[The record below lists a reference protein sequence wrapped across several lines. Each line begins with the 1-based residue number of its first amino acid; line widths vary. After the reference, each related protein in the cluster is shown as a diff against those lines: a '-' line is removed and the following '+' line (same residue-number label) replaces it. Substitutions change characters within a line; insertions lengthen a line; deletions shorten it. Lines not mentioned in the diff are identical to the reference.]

1 MLPYTFRVG
10 REPAVMTLIQPAL
23 ATLLLLGSFLVLRA
37 VWKADVTPKV
47 ALRPVPRPEPVPD
60 YRKAA

>member
-10 REPAVMTLIQPAL
+10 REPAVMILIEPAL
-23 ATLLLLGSFLVLRA
+23 ATLLMLASALILRA
-37 VWKADVTPKV
+37 VWKADASPALV
-47 ALRPVPRPEPVPD
+47 ARPVRRPEPVPD